1 LLGLGQC
8 RRRVPNQASR
18 ASAERFVAT
27 HDTPPMD
34 KLLAFDVI
42 RNARALIK
50 DVNTSAGER
59 TVAQYRAGFAR
70 MTARGLTPEKIAN
83 TQRSFY
89 FYRAAFVQHFA
100 ALIRDELRTT
110 DKAQKGDDE
119 KRFAEG
125 VGRLG
130 ELTRELER
138 YRPDPNSTHLDKGV
152 ISKWAVEVEKRAK
165 SGFKALSHSKRSRL
179 RGLPAN
185 WREKMFAVSENSKY
199 RDALAALG
207 VIGARPAEFEN
218 GVLVQINDKGNLT
231 FTIKGVKTHGGKYG
245 QETRVLEIEPKAFDA
260 QYLANR
266 VRETGE
272 FVIQAKAGAL
282 SDRVREFS
290 KVVFPKLES
299 GVSAYVYR
307 HQFSADL
314 KASGLSDVDVST
326 ALGHSIDE
334 TKRFYGAAQ
343 SGRHNP
349 NVKSVKGS
357 RRVREKTQEKIR
369 ELDRSKA
376 REFNFDRER

>member
-1 LLGLGQC
+1 
-8 RRRVPNQASR
+8 
-18 ASAERFVAT
+18 
-27 HDTPPMD
+27 MD
-34 KLLAFDVI
+34 KLLAFDII
-42 RNARALIK
+42 RNARALTK

-59 TVAQYRAGFAR
+59 TVAQYRAGYAR

-165 SGFKALSHSKRSRL
+165 TGFKAVSHSKKSRL

-185 WREKMFAVSENSKY
+185 WREKMFAASANSKY
-199 RDALAALG
+199 RDSLAALG
-207 VIGARPAEFEN
+207 VTGARPAEFEN
-218 GVLVQINDKGNLT
+218 GVLVQINDAGNLT

-245 QETRVLEIEPKAFDA
+245 QETRVLEIEPKASDA

-272 FVIQAKAGAL
+272 FVIHAKAGAL

-290 KVVFPKLES
+290 KVVFPKLKS
-299 GVSAYVYR
+299 GVSCYVYR

-314 KASGLSDVDVST
+314 KASGLTDVEVST
-326 ALGHSIDE
+326 AMGHCVDE
-334 TKRFYGAAQ
+334 TKRFYGSAQ
-343 SGRHNP
+343 SAKQNA
-349 NVKSVKGS
+349 NVASVKGS
-357 RRVREKTQEKIR
+357 NQVREKTQEKIR
-369 ELDRSKA
+369 ELDRS
-376 REFNFDRER
+376 RELSRGPNHDRKH

>member
-1 LLGLGQC
+1 LLGLEQC
-8 RRRVPNQASR
+8 RRRVPNQANR
-18 ASAERFVAT
+18 ASAERFVAPY
-27 HDTPPMD
+27 DTQPMD
-34 KLLAFDVI
+34 KLLAFDII
-42 RNARALIK
+42 RNARALTK
-50 DVNTSAGER
+50 DVNTSASER

-70 MTARGLTPEKIAN
+70 MTARGLTPEKIAH
-83 TQRSFY
+83 TARSFY
-89 FYRAAFVQHFA
+89 FYRAAYVQHFA
-100 ALIRDELRTT
+100 ALIRDELRAT
-110 DKAQKGDDE
+110 DRAQKGGDE
-119 KRFAEG
+119 NRFAEA

-138 YRPDPNSTHLDKGV
+138 YRPDPNSTHLDKGI

-165 SGFKALSHSKRSRL
+165 TGLKAVSHSKKSRL

-185 WREKMFAVSENSKY
+185 WRELMFEASRNSKY
-199 RDALAALG
+199 RDALAGLG
-207 VIGARPAEFEN
+207 VTGARPAEFES
-218 GVLVQINDKGNLT
+218 GILVQTNDKGNLT

-245 QETRVLEIEPKAFDA
+245 QETRILEIEPKTFDA
-260 QYLANR
+260 LHLLNR
-266 VRETGE
+266 VREIGE

-290 KVVFPKLES
+290 KVVFPKLKN
-299 GVSAYVYR
+299 GVSCYVYR

-314 KASGLSDVDVST
+314 KASGLPDVDVST
-326 ALGHSIDE
+326 ALGHSVDE

-376 REFNFDRER
+376 RESNFDRER